1 MATPPDGRLRAGA
14 AAVALA
20 CAALAG
26 WAPATGQQRPESI
39 LPPGF
44 GQPAA
49 RPTTPPR
56 PAPTARPSATPR
68 AGAVPRPG
76 ATPLPRATPPTTGAP
91 VTAPATVPTP
101 SSATAVV
108 QPLPTAAAS
117 PTPTPSP
124 APTIDPATLAF
135 YRLPPASRRSLSLV
149 GPATEREGALPADAF
164 GRADGRML
172 EGLMR
177 RMTAPLP
184 SRWLSIT
191 LRRVL
196 AARLATPPGVNGADF
211 VAERAWLLLRMGEAD
226 AARAVVQ
233 GVDDDNYTPKLF
245 DVAMNAMLAAGDP
258 AGLCPLADAGSRT
271 TGERGWT
278 LAQAMCTGLGG
289 DPTVATALMTAARR
303 QRVASGIDLT
313 LAQKVMGAGP
323 GGRQAVTVEWDGVD
337 RLTIWR
343 FGLALATGVAIPDP
357 LLAAAA
363 PQVAAWRATA
373 PGVPLPDR
381 VAPAEVAA
389 GLGVL
394 SSAALVDLYAAVA
407 AMDDPPAPASGVADD
422 LRAAYVGSADDRL
435 AALRRLWGGEDRRP
449 AYARLVLTA
458 RAAARIVP
466 AGGSA
471 DTDRLVAA
479 MLGAGLDHTAARWSP
494 YVETGGDAWA
504 MLALADPVGRRLTY
518 RDLSSYAGNGGAAV
532 KRQLFFAALAGL
544 GRLEPGDVERA
555 AQALDVRIG
564 AENAWT
570 RALDRAAR
578 NGEPGTV
585 VLLAATGMQTPAWR
599 GVPPAMLYRIVGALR
614 AVGLGGPARMI
625 AAEAI
630 ARS

>member
-14 AAVALA
+14 AAAALA

-56 PAPTARPSATPR
+56 AAQTPRPAASSRPASSVRPAATPR
-68 AGAVPRPG
+68 AGPGPAPSPG
-76 ATPLPRATPPTTGAP
+76 ASAP
-91 VTAPATVPTP
+91 VAVPTP

-108 QPLPTAAAS
+108 QPLPPAAS
-117 PTPTPSP
+117 PTSTPTPSP

-135 YRLPPASRRSLSLV
+135 YQLPPASRRSLALI

-172 EGLMR
+172 EVLMR
-177 RMTAPLP
+177 RLTAPLP

-191 LRRVL
+191 LRRLL
-196 AARLATPPGVNGADF
+196 AAQLSTPAGVNGADF
-211 VAERAWLLLRMGEAD
+211 AAERAWLLLRMGEAD

-233 GVDDDNYTPKLF
+233 GVDDGDYTPKLF
-245 DVAMNAMLAAGDP
+245 QVAMNAMLAAGDP
-258 AGLCPLADAGSRT
+258 AGLCPLADAGSRA
-271 TGERGWT
+271 TGERGWIM
-278 LAQAMCTGLGG
+278 AQAMCAGLGG
-289 DPTVATALMTAARR
+289 DPAAATSLMTAARR
-303 QRVASGIDLT
+303 HRVASGIDLT

-337 RLTIWR
+337 RLTSWR
-343 FGLALATGVAIPDP
+343 FGLALATGVTIPDP
-357 LLAAAA
+357 LLAAAT
-363 PQVAAWRATA
+363 PQVAGWRATA
-373 PGVPLPDR
+373 PGVPLADR
-381 VAPAEVAA
+381 VAPAEAAA

-407 AMDDPPAPASGVADD
+407 ALDEPPAPLNAVAED
-422 LRAAYVGSADDRL
+422 LRAAYVGGTDDRL
-435 AALRRLWGGEDRRP
+435 AALRRLWGAADQRP
-449 AYARLVLTA
+449 PYPRLILTA
-458 RAAARIVP
+458 RAAARVVP

-471 DTDRLVAA
+471 DADRLIAA
-479 MLGAGLDHTAARWSP
+479 MLSAGLDHGAARWRP
-494 YVETGGDAWA
+494 YVETGGDAAA
-504 MLALADPVGRRLTY
+504 MLALADPVARRLTY
-518 RDLSSYAGNGGAAV
+518 RDLSAYGGGGAAL

-578 NGEPGTV
+578 DGQSGTV
-585 VLLAATGMQTPAWR
+585 VLLAATGMQAPTWR
-599 GVPPAMLYRIVGALR
+599 GVPPAMLYRIIGALR

-630 ARS
+630 ART